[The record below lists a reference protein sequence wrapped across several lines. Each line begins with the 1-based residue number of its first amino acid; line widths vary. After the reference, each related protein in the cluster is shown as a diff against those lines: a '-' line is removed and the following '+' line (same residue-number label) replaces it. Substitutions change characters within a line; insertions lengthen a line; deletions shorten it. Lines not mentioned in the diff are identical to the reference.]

1 MTASTPLRILLVEDD
16 ELFRLGLSTRLQ
28 RESSLKIVGEA
39 VDGESAIELT
49 NQTQPDVVLLDVV
62 LPGLGGIEACRRIKQ
77 QHPDIPVLVLTSH
90 SQKPLIEQLIS
101 AGASGFCLKG
111 IEAETLFLALQSVAA
126 GASWWDRRST
136 QEIRMACNA
145 HLDSDIDSDVDSDI
159 VPDNPPTRSDGDTS
173 ALTRRE
179 QEVLS
184 LLATGQNN
192 QEIAEQLNIT
202 TGTVRVHV
210 HAILQK
216 LDVRDR
222 TQAAILAIQ
231 QDLTAS

>member
-1 MTASTPLRILLVEDD
+1 MTAPTPLRILLVEDD

-39 VDGESAIELT
+39 IDGESAIELT
-49 NQTQPDVVLLDVV
+49 HQTQPDVVLLDVV
-62 LPGLGGIEACRRIKQ
+62 LPGLGGIEACRQIKQ

-111 IEAETLFLALQSVAA
+111 IEAKTLFLALQSVAA

-145 HLDSDIDSDVDSDI
+145 HLDSDIDSDI
-159 VPDNPPTRSDGDTS
+159 APDNPPTRSDGNTS
-173 ALTRRE
+173 ALTQRE

-222 TQAAILAIQ
+222 TQAAILALQ
-231 QDLTAS
+231 QKLTAS